1 MYTPEYNNFSKKSI
15 YEIDRFERDMKKS
28 KNVVIDLS
36 GTKYDLLR
44 TITQDFEWYQL
55 EQKSETKNYV
65 WNIKW
70 YDYYINEDDLR
81 RMYPY

>member
-15 YEIDRFERDMKKS
+15 YEIDLLEREIKKS

-44 TITQDFEWYQL
+44 TITQDFEWF
-55 EQKSETKNYV
+55 
-65 WNIKW
+65 
-70 YDYYINEDDLR
+70 
-81 RMYPY
+81 